1 MNTLKITALAL
12 MFLSSMNLLAQEA
25 GKHLFLLSGQSNMAR
40 FKHTQLFNPAISKAL
55 GEDNVIVVRVA
66 QGGQPISKWYK
77 EWKSSKGEV
86 DPKKGAI
93 YDKLMTETK
102 EAISAQKISTVTFIW
117 MQGEADSKAG
127 NGDVYLKS
135 LKGLQKQLE
144 DDLGRTD
151 INFVIGRLSDSGF
164 FKKGTIPRENPQWA
178 EVQKAQM
185 DFAEQNPRAYWID
198 TDDFNGEKNE
208 LHYIKPEGYEQLGKA
223 YVETA
228 LKALKEHA
236 PTSVSNI

>member
-1 MNTLKITALAL
+1 MNALKITLL
-12 MFLSSMNLLAQEA
+12 CLFLSGSINLWAQES

-40 FKHTQLFNPAISKAL
+40 FKHTQYFNPAIHEAL
-55 GEDNVIVVRVA
+55 GEKNVIIIREA
-66 QGGQPISKWYK
+66 QGGQPISQWYK
-77 EWKSSKGEV
+77 NWKSSKGEEAE
-86 DPKKGAI
+86 KKGLI
-93 YDKLMTETK
+93 YDKLMTKVQEATK
-102 EAISAQKISTVTFIW
+102 DQKILTVTFIW

-164 FKKGTIPRENPQWA
+164 FKKGTIPRENAKWA

-208 LHYIKPEGYEQLGKA
+208 LHYIKPDGYKRLGEA
-223 YVETA
+223 YVKTA
-228 LKALKEHA
+228 LKALKEHS
-236 PTSVSNI
+236 PNTITEL